1 MKFDIQ
7 GLLESLWGYGR
18 QFLVSLVCYQV
29 RGLRDGPFARPEE
42 SE

>member
-18 QFLVSLVCYQV
+18 QFLVSRVLSGK
-29 RGLRDGPFARPEE
+29 RSP
-42 SE
+42 